1 MGEATGA
8 LSQSRPA
15 LLGSRPPIASAG
27 AEDLAANAWSSG
39 FAAQDAS
46 PALGFALAKISA
58 PALAEL
64 LELTAR
70 MLHSRGYA
78 QDLFPAQWV
87 ALRYF
92 ARTPAE
98 RRTASELAR
107 FQGLANGPV
116 SRTVRT
122 LVQKGLLA
130 KAAEQPKGRAE
141 VLELTAAGQKLME
154 TDPTIMLEKAIGKL
168 GPADQ
173 EALARSLETILRR
186 LSADR

>member
-1 MGEATGA
+1 M
-8 LSQSRPA
+8 
-15 LLGSRPPIASAG
+15 
-27 AEDLAANAWSSG
+27 
-39 FAAQDAS
+39 
-46 PALGFALAKISA
+46 AKISA
-58 PALAEL
+58 SALAEL

-78 QDLFPAQWV
+78 EDLFPAQWM

-130 KAAEQPKGRAE
+130 KAASQPKGRAE
-141 VLELTAAGQKLME
+141 VLELTPSGVRLLRS
-154 TDPTIMLEKAIGKL
+154 DPTIALEAAIAKL
-168 GPADQ
+168 EPGDQ
-173 EALARSLETILRR
+173 EAFARALETILRG

>member
-1 MGEATGA
+1 LPGPEAAAGGP
-8 LSQSRPA
+8 SRA
-15 LLGSRPPIASAG
+15 AG
-27 AEDLAANAWSSG
+27 AIDLT
-39 FAAQDAS
+39 AQDAS
-46 PALGFALAKISA
+46 PALELALAKISA
-58 PALAEL
+58 SALAEL

-78 QDLFPAQWV
+78 EDLFPAQWA

-92 ARTPAE
+92 ARSPAE

-130 KAAEQPKGRAE
+130 KAEAQPRGRAE
-141 VLELTAAGQKLME
+141 ILELTAAGVKLMRS
-154 TDPTIMLEKAIGKL
+154 DPTIELEAIL
-168 GPADQ
+168 ARLDASDQ
-173 EALARSLETILRR
+173 EAFARGLETVLRR
-186 LSADR
+186 LSMSAS